1 MAESIELQIIE
12 EIDKVFQVIFRSAH
26 KSTSATDPEIFEL
39 IKPLLTTL
47 FIESEDLIDENTS
60 FLFER
65 LLQKAFKQIEMQ
77 VIQRDFVERH
87 QFGRLQ
93 RLFDI
98 RSILQEYYERERRAI
113 GFIQLWN
120 KLKRKCEFELSQH
133 LLERRLLHMGFELI
147 HSHARET
154 IHEHLGQRLIR
165 LKYLRTI
172 RRHRDNGRNLLYF
185 REATVD
191 YMRWNIYEMNPSR
204 ASTTITVIVYFAA
217 TESSGLVDFMF
228 TEKGCQTTEIF
239 VDWLKSVAKTQ
250 APNSLILLDPKN
262 YDDTARRTEELLN
275 TDDTQIDDR
284 MANVVNAM
292 ADHEILYLPS
302 NHSELNPLHRIDFEH
317 ILDDN
322 RWPTNNFNEKAVEDK
337 VEQIEKY
344 LKMGVR
350 HRLTTTTANEWN
362 QYFED
367 VQKNEENFLRFEAF
381 LDDDAICVDDIQD
394 SEESDVEIIEEIDD
408 DDVIHVSDNEI
419 IVL

>member
-1 MAESIELQIIE
+1 MAELIELQIIE

-26 KSTSATDPEIFEL
+26 KSTSATNPEIFEL

-47 FIESEDLIDENTS
+47 FIESEDLIDEKTS

-65 LLQKAFKQIEMQ
+65 LLQKAFKQIEMR
-77 VIQRDFVERH
+77 VIQTDFVERH
-87 QFGRLQ
+87 QFVRLQ

-98 RSILQEYYERERRAI
+98 RLILQEYYERERRAI

-133 LLERRLLHMGFELI
+133 LLERRLHQMGFELI
-147 HSHARET
+147 HSHAREI
-154 IHEHLGQRLIR
+154 IHEHLGQRLFR
-165 LKYLRTI
+165 LRYLRTI

-191 YMRWNIYEMNPSR
+191 YMRWNIYERNPSR
-204 ASTTITVIVYFAA
+204 AGTTITVIVYFAA
-217 TESSGLVDFMF
+217 IESGLVDFMF
-228 TEKGCQTTEIF
+228 IEKSCQTTEIF

-250 APNSLILLDPKN
+250 SSNSLILLDPKN
-262 YDDTARRTEELLN
+262 YNDPARRTEELLN

-284 MANVVNAM
+284 MVNVVAAM
-292 ADHEILYLPS
+292 DEYEILYLPS

-317 ILDDN
+317 ILDDK
-322 RWPTNNFNEKAVEDK
+322 RWPTNDSNEKTVQDK
-337 VEQIEKY
+337 VKLIEEY

-350 HRLTTTTANEWN
+350 HRLTTTTVNEWN

-394 SEESDVEIIEEIDD
+394 SEESDVEIIGEIDD